1 MMRRNGLKS
10 LALGVAGLGALAL
23 SLSGCGRMGPLQQP
37 APLFGE
43 RAKAEYEAQKAADAR
58 AAADK
63 KAAHKAPDATRAADQ
78 PDDDNTPK
86 TKREYRAPEQ
96 QLTPAARTPI
106 AGAPDLMGKPVNTT
120 PPN

>member
-1 MMRRNGLKS
+1 MMRRNSLKT
-10 LALGVAGLGALAL
+10 LAFGAASLGALAL
-23 SLSGCGRMGPLQQP
+23 SLGGCGRMGPLKQP

-43 RAKAEYEAQKAADAR
+43 RAKAEYEAQQAADAR

-106 AGAPDLMGKPVNTT
+106 AGAPDLMGRPVNTT